1 MHRRARFR
9 AGHLLLLL
17 LAFGLRAFPVPAE
30 PSGKRLLLTFLGDIM
45 AHEVNFQAPDY
56 AAAYRPV
63 RWLLER
69 DTLTF
74 ANLES
79 PVVPGRACSSFPSF
93 NVGPGYLRAAL
104 EAGIEV
110 FSLANNH
117 AYDQGPEGVA
127 STLESVRAAGRSS
140 FRRIYCSGT
149 RPDPTE
155 PFRPVE
161 ITAGGARIGF
171 LAATQALNLPEPQ
184 GYVLRVDYQVEEEVE
199 AFLELLRP
207 LAARYDLFVLSYHG
221 GREYARQPEAARR
234 RFFHRLLEAGVDIVY
249 GHHPHVPQGYELV
262 ERAEGRGLVL
272 YSAGNFI
279 SGMTWP
285 LGPDE
290 PDAEQAWTG
299 DSLLWVV
306 SVRLGA
312 GGCSVERVW
321 PVPITNVRD
330 PQGVMVVSTFPGLA
344 LQGLSDP
351 WASFYRERSR
361 QLQELL
367 RSWEPL
373 AVDPHRAGLV
383 PY

>member
-1 MHRRARFR
+1 MYGRGRFR
-9 AGHLLLLL
+9 AVRFLLLL
-17 LAFGLRAFPVPAE
+17 LAFGRPALPVPAE
-30 PSGKRLLLTFLGDIM
+30 PGGSKRLLLTFLGDIM
-45 AHEVNFQAPDY
+45 AHTVNFRAPDY

-63 RWLLER
+63 HWLLER

-79 PVVPGRACSSFPSF
+79 PVDPGRACSSYPSF
-93 NVGPGYLRAAL
+93 NVGRDYLRAAL
-104 EAGIEV
+104 EGGIEV

-117 AYDQGPEGVA
+117 AYDQGPEGIVR
-127 STLESVRAAGRSS
+127 TLESVRAVGRAS
-140 FRRIYCSGT
+140 FRRIYYSGT
-149 RPDPTE
+149 RADPAE

-161 ITAGGARIGF
+161 IAVDGARIGF
-171 LAATQALNLPEPQ
+171 LAVTQTLNLPEPQ
-184 GYVLRVDYQVEEEVE
+184 GYVLRVDYQIETEVE

-207 LAARYDLFVLSYHG
+207 LATSYDLFVLSYHG

-234 RFFHRLLEAGVDIVY
+234 LFFHRLLEAGVDIVY

-262 ERAEGRGLVL
+262 DRAEGRGLIL

-279 SGMTWP
+279 SGMTWR
-285 LGPDE
+285 LGPEE
-290 PDAEQAWTG
+290 PDAERAWTG

-306 SVRLGA
+306 SVTCPA
-312 GGCSVERVW
+312 GGRSVERVW

-330 PQGVMVVSTFPGLA
+330 PRGFMVVSTFPGLA
-344 LQGLSDP
+344 LHGLSDS

-361 QLQELL
+361 QLLELL

-373 AVDPHRAGLV
+373 TVDPR
-383 PY
+383 

>member
-1 MHRRARFR
+1 MYGRARFCAVR
-9 AGHLLLLL
+9 LLFLL
-17 LAFGLRAFPVPAE
+17 LAFGVPAFTIAAQ
-30 PSGKRLLLTFLGDIM
+30 PGGSNHLLLTFLGDIM
-45 AHEVNFQAPDY
+45 AHTVNFRAPDY
-56 AAAYRPV
+56 AAAYLPV

-79 PVVPGRACSSFPSF
+79 PVVPDRACSSYPSF
-93 NVGPGYLRAAL
+93 NVGPDYLRAAL

-117 AYDQGPEGVA
+117 AYDQGPEGIV
-127 STLESVRAAGRSS
+127 STLESVRAVGRAS

-149 RPDPTE
+149 RADPAE

-161 ITAGGARIGF
+161 IAVDGARIGF
-171 LAATQALNLPEPQ
+171 LAVTQNLNLPEPQ
-184 GYVLRVDYQVEEEVE
+184 GYVLRVDYQIEAEVE
-199 AFLELLRP
+199 AFFELLRP
-207 LAARYDLFVLSYHG
+207 LTAPYDLFVLSYHG

-234 RFFHRLLEAGVDIVY
+234 RFFHRLLETGVDIVY
-249 GHHPHVPQGYELV
+249 GHHPHVPQEYELV
-262 ERAEGRGLVL
+262 ERAEGRGLIL

-279 SGMTWP
+279 SGMTWR

-290 PDAEQAWTG
+290 PDAERAWTG
-299 DSLLWVV
+299 DSLAWVV
-306 SVRLGA
+306 SVSFPA
-312 GGCSVERVW
+312 GERSVERVW

-330 PQGVMVVSTFPGLA
+330 PRGFMVVSTFPGLA
-344 LQGLSDP
+344 LQGLSDS

-367 RSWEPL
+367 RSWQPFT
-373 AVDPHRAGLV
+373 VDPR
-383 PY
+383 